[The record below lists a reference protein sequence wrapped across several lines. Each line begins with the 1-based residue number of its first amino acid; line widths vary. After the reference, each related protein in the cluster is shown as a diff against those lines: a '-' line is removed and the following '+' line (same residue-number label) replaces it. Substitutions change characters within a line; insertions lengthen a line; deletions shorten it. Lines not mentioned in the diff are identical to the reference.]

1 MAQLLW
7 QLQGQA
13 GEGNL
18 DEIFQRLAAHLP
30 PKASASAV
38 DDSPQAKLNEEMY
51 QAVRDG
57 DITHF
62 QACMARGT
70 FLHLTTPLPGLL
82 EGHIQIQFCFSLYYE
97 AFLPKCRGK
106 TMLQQQKKRCFQRV
120 RYFRDTNLFLHF
132 SWFITMPSTQSFLF
146 VSLYQ
151 IGDFKKTKKTLQVP
165 T

>member
-1 MAQLLW
+1 MTNSEDDEPAEPQEEEEEGDEEHNRMVQLLW

-38 DDSPQAKLNEEMY
+38 NDSPQAKLNEEMY

-82 EGHIQIQFCFSLYYE
+82 EGHIQIQFCFSLYIVRRFCQNVE
-97 AFLPKCRGK
+97 AK
-106 TMLQQQKKRCFQRV
+106 QCFNNRKNGAFKEDGTFV
-120 RYFRDTNLFLHF
+120 ILTY
-132 SWFITMPSTQSFLF
+132 SFIFHGS
-146 VSLYQ
+146 
-151 IGDFKKTKKTLQVP
+151 
-165 T
+165 